1 MSDNPEFNPTRN
13 HKLEYLK
20 ELRANLT
27 FGRCAGKVTELT
39 KLHQNRLVS
48 EDVRGRCLWLLYE
61 NCRIIQ
67 EANFYEAHMNKPI
80 VPEIGGILRKIV
92 KFLDDGVLEPYRY
105 AVVFD
110 IETESYHE
118 DEDGNIIDPAITEKE
133 RRDFAEWY
141 SQKREPFF
149 ENVDIGTLEK
159 IQQAE
164 NIFTTCNSSNCS

>member
-39 KLHQNRLVS
+39 KLHQNRLAS
-48 EDVRGRCLWLLYE
+48 EDVRGRSLWLLYE

-67 EANFYEAHMNKPI
+67 EANFYEANMNKPI

-118 DEDGNIIDPAITEKE
+118 DEDGNIIYPQ
-133 RRDFAEWY
+133 
-141 SQKREPFF
+141 SLKR
-149 ENVDIGTLEK
+149 T
-159 IQQAE
+159 
-164 NIFTTCNSSNCS
+164 S

>member
-39 KLHQNRLVS
+39 KLHQNRLAS
-48 EDVRGRCLWLLYE
+48 EDVRGRSLWLLYE

-67 EANFYEAHMNKPI
+67 EANFYEANKNKPI
-80 VPEIGGILRKIV
+80 VPEIGQILRKIV
-92 KFLDDGVLEPYRY
+92 KFLDNDALGPYHY
-105 AVVFD
+105 SVVFD

-118 DEDGNIIDPAITEKE
+118 DEDGNIIYPTITEKE

-141 SQKREPFF
+141 SQKRE
-149 ENVDIGTLEK
+149 VLLKMLILGH
-159 IQQAE
+159 
-164 NIFTTCNSSNCS
+164 